1 MDSVTFSYAASGALL
16 SRIARRRPADVG
28 ASVLLV
34 GDPTG
39 DLPHAQAEVEALR
52 EAFYPDAVRWG
63 EPAGLTDGA
72 ATPARLRDALA
83 RGGHSL
89 VHYAGHATIDVAHPG
104 SSALVLGGSQRLRAD
119 RISRLDPEQPY
130 RVCLAACTTHL
141 TAEAFD
147 EVFTLSTA
155 FLLGGAATV
164 VGSLWRIKD
173 VGTAALTFMLHHYL
187 NRGVRPA
194 DALHRAQL
202 WMLRPGRSIP
212 PSMPATIRETIP
224 DLDLTDPIRWAGLT
238 HQGH

>member
-1 MDSVTFSYAASGALL
+1 MAISAAAEQAAASPVSLCIASAFSYAASGALL
-16 SRIARRRPADVG
+16 SRIARRRPADLD

-39 DLPHAQAEVEALR
+39 DLPHAQAEVQALR

-72 ATPARLRDALA
+72 ATPARLRDAPA

-119 RISRLDPEQPY
+119 RISRLEPEQPY

-141 TAEAFD
+141 TAEAMRID
-147 EVFTLSTA
+147 IARDAGRDTGAEQVKVLRGIGG
-155 FLLGGAATV
+155 LL
-164 VGSLWRIKD
+164 
-173 VGTAALTFMLHHYL
+173 
-187 NRGVRPA
+187 
-194 DALHRAQL
+194 
-202 WMLRPGRSIP
+202 
-212 PSMPATIRETIP
+212 
-224 DLDLTDPIRWAGLT
+224 
-238 HQGH
+238 